1 MIGYKRK
8 HQNKKWVAHTKN
20 DKRYK
25 RSNRVK
31 MHNCP
36 YCTSQKLIEKSD
48 RNQVWVECLD
58 CHLTGYDCRIKDSH
72 LWIAEDLIATLV
84 DANEDLEKGVEEEE
98 EEEEDLVER
107 SEESEQLEDENSG
120 SK

>member
-1 MIGYKRK
+1 MSGYKRK
-8 HQNKKWVAHTKN
+8 YQNKKWVAHTKH

-36 YCTSQKLIEKSD
+36 FCTSQKLVEKSE

-58 CHLTGYDCRIKDSH
+58 CQLTGYDCRINDSH

-84 DANEDLEKGVEEEE
+84 DANE
-98 EEEEDLVER
+98 EDDDDDDDDD
-107 SEESEQLEDENSG
+107 DEYDYD
-120 SK
+120 